1 MCFPG
6 GSEGKESAYS
16 AGNPWPILGWED
28 NLEKGMTNHSSILG
42 WRIPRTEELG
52 GLQYTWGHKGQTQLS
67 E

>member
-52 GLQYTWGHKGQTQLS
+52 GL
-67 E
+67 